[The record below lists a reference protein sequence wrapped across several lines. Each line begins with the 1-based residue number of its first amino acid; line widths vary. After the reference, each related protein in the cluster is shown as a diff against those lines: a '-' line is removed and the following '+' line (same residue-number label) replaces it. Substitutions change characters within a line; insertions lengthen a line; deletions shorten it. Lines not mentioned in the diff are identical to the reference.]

1 MMVPRPIPP
10 TARPLPLPSDP
21 LLCSLCSAPWCS
33 GLLVSLFSSP
43 RGLSLHLP
51 SSLAQPSLAASGFAP
66 QPNLYAPTS
75 SLSTAGCLHRS
86 SHHRALP
93 LFTVHLYQ
101 LTFTPPSL
109 PVCFRSLCVRGSA
122 KRVVAY
128 PSVGAST
135 TPLGESHSIW
145 KKPKVF
151 NLKRSPSNQTSP
163 EFEPAIFRAR
173 SKPRTTFPAPSTLFG
188 SSSLVDARYSS
199 PAVKPKHVPIVIP
212 DYAPVVNPHLSC
224 TSSGLA
230 SLRSSTV
237 VSSGRPSFSLLPSP
251 DQKSIGDSSS
261 VKSRHVEIVIPDWAI
276 PIKKSPCLLPSP
288 SFDTPISTTCALPA
302 AESSPASM
310 ARQTPNTSRTN
321 TIDSQT
327 SAPSP
332 SQLYPDTFRNGGAN
346 YTSSVNGSQTSLH
359 DQDGERPPALSARTP
374 NLGISPAL
382 MQTAG
387 LGTPSNSNSTSGL
400 SGLVCN
406 VHRTTGR
413 EPHPLVG
420 ATTTI
425 LGDKLYVFG
434 GRRLSRTRPQ
444 LTSDL
449 FELDLIKR
457 HWTKVDAKGDIPPP
471 RYFHSV
477 CALGDTKLVC
487 YGGMSPAMSNASQ
500 QPNQAANVMQ
510 GNPADG
516 QPEVIVMSDIH
527 IYDTLT
533 KSWMNITTNDAP
545 QGRYAHCAT
554 ILPSC
559 ASFSSE
565 TSTLAAIRHNPSSS
579 TPNQGSIGVQ
589 LEGEG
594 GAEMVVVGG
603 QDSANHYIEQI
614 SVFNLRSLKWTA
626 TNMLGRSC
634 GAYRSVVAPLT
645 SMDPNKIGTSTRKKG
660 EPESPEEQDASSRS
674 PGASMLIY
682 SNYNFLDVR
691 LELQVRHPDGTLSEK
706 AMQGNFSP
714 PGLRFPNGGVI
725 NNHFVVSGTFL
736 TSSKQEYALWALDLR
751 TLSWGRIEAGHNIFS
766 QGSWNRGVLW
776 SRRNS
781 FVVLGN
787 RKRSLVEDYN
797 HRRINFTNI
806 CIVELEAFGLYDNPR
821 KVSPYSGFTSG
832 SAPRQADGVDINAG
846 GRLLSPAA
854 AELGQIALGMRE
866 LADMD
871 FLAVHGERIPVNSHL
886 VARRWGPFFNQLL
899 RESSTSAEMADTATL
914 RPTTGMMH
922 PSRNSS
928 ITITPSIRTGYST
941 ATTLTNNTS
950 TPSEASTATAS
961 SATHPPDPVT
971 QPPAARSRTLYLPHT
986 HLTLQALIH
995 YLYTS
1000 SLPPHTSP
1008 LCTPQ
1013 ILCSLLQLARPY
1025 HIDGLL
1031 EAVIERLHILLDN
1044 RNTAAIF
1051 NAAAMAAG
1059 GGTGV
1064 SFLGMNGTTN
1074 GTTNGF
1080 LDPSNSTN
1088 GGSERSLDPALRAL
1102 RLDSDFE
1109 ANRDDD
1115 VRSATSG
1122 TSSSLSDM
1130 GDGSGV
1136 GSEREI
1142 WNGEISAVVGLQKRG
1157 LRGLMEG
1164 RRIREM
1170 GRGNSR
1176 SREEAGPSNGDG
1188 VGLGLMNG

>member
-1 MMVPRPIPP
+1 M
-10 TARPLPLPSDP
+10 LPL
-21 LLCSLCSAPWCS
+21 
-33 GLLVSLFSSP
+33 G
-43 RGLSLHLP
+43 
-51 SSLAQPSLAASGFAP
+51 
-66 QPNLYAPTS
+66 
-75 SLSTAGCLHRS
+75 
-86 SHHRALP
+86 
-93 LFTVHLYQ
+93 
-101 LTFTPPSL
+101 
-109 PVCFRSLCVRGSA
+109 
-122 KRVVAY
+122 VVAY

-135 TPLGESHSIW
+135 TPLSESPSIW
-145 KKPKVF
+145 KHSRVF
-151 NLKRSPSNQTSP
+151 RLKRALSNQKTPSY
-163 EFEPAIFRAR
+163 ESANSLLRFNR
-173 SKPRTTFPAPSTLFG
+173 KP
-188 SSSLVDARYSS
+188 SS
-199 PAVKPKHVPIVIP
+199 PAYSDRSEPSSPVNTTYPHSPIRPKHVPIVISH
-212 DYAPVVNPHLSC
+212 YVPVVAPASPCHSVGLS
-224 TSSGLA
+224 TSST
-230 SLRSSTV
+230 STF
-237 VSSGRPSFSLLPSP
+237 VSSGYPSFSYHPSP
-251 DQKSIGDSSS
+251 NCKSVGDSSS
-261 VKSRHVEIVIPDWAI
+261 TRSRHVEIVIPDWAI
-276 PIKKSPCLLPSP
+276 PINRFSSSPSALAIDFGALKSPVSP
-288 SFDTPISTTCALPA
+288 PWDL
-302 AESSPASM
+302 SPASM

-321 TIDSQT
+321 TIDSQS

-332 SQLYPDTFRNGGAN
+332 SQLYPDTFRNGNVNHISSAN
-346 YTSSVNGSQTSLH
+346 SSQTSLH
-359 DQDGERPPALSARTP
+359 RQDDQDSDRPPALSTRTP
-374 NLGISPAL
+374 NASISPAL
-382 MQTAG
+382 TQTAG
-387 LGTPSNSNSTSGL
+387 LGTPSNPNSTSGL

-434 GRRLSRTRPQ
+434 GRRLSRTKPQ

-449 FELDLIKR
+449 YELDLIKR
-457 HWTKVDAKGDIPPP
+457 HWTKVDASGDLPPP

-500 QPNQAANVMQ
+500 QPNQSAAMPQ
-510 GNPADG
+510 GNPGEA
-516 QPEVIVMSDIH
+516 QPEVVVMSDIH
-527 IYDTLT
+527 IFDTVT
-533 KSWMNITTNDAP
+533 KSWMHVTTTDAP
-545 QGRYAHCAT
+545 QGRYAHCAS

-559 ASFSSE
+559 ASFPST

-579 TPNQGSIGVQ
+579 NPNQGSIGVQ
-589 LEGEG
+589 VEGEG

-645 SMDPNKIGTSTRKKG
+645 GLDPNKIGTWPQNRSNGDSTA
-660 EPESPEEQDASSRS
+660 ESDTSQQS
-674 PGASMLIY
+674 PGSSMLIY
-682 SNYNFLDVR
+682 SNYNFLDVK
-691 LELQVRHPDGTLSEK
+691 LELQIRHSDGTLSEK
-706 AMQGNFSP
+706 PMQGNFSP

-776 SRRNS
+776 NRRNS
-781 FVVLGN
+781 FVILGN

-797 HRRINFTNI
+797 HRRINFSNI

-821 KVSPYSGFTSG
+821 KVSPYSGFISS
-832 SAPRQADGVDINAG
+832 SAPRQTDGMDGNAG
-846 GRLLSPAA
+846 GRSFSSAA
-854 AELGQIALGMRE
+854 AELGQMALSMRE

-886 VARRWGPFFNQLL
+886 IARRWGPFFNQLL
-899 RESSTSAEMADTATL
+899 KESSSPPENADLATL
-914 RPTTGMMH
+914 RPMAGMH

-928 ITITPSIRTGYST
+928 VTITPSVRTGYSG
-941 ATTLTNNTS
+941 ATTLTNNTL
-950 TPSEASTATAS
+950 TPSEAS
-961 SATHPPDPVT
+961 SATVSSNIHPPDPIT
-971 QPPAARSRTLYLPHT
+971 QPPATRPRTLYLPHT

-995 YLYTS
+995 FLYTS
-1000 SLPPHTSP
+1000 SLPSQNSP

-1031 EAVIERLHILLDN
+1031 EAIIERLHTLLDN

-1059 GGTGV
+1059 SGPGV

-1074 GTTNGF
+1074 GLDNPSATIPNTTATIG
-1080 LDPSNSTN
+1080 
-1088 GGSERSLDPALRAL
+1088 RSLDPALRAL
-1102 RLDSDFE
+1102 RI
-1109 ANRDDD
+1109 NTD
-1115 VRSATSG
+1115 VNSYHDEEIKSA
-1122 TSSSLSDM
+1122 SSAASSASLSDA
-1130 GDGSGV
+1130 GDGSGI
-1136 GSEREI
+1136 GSEREV

-1170 GRGNSR
+1170 GRGSSR
-1176 SREEAGPSNGDG
+1176 TRQDGGPSNGDG
-1188 VGLGLMNG
+1188 GVGLGLM